1 MLCVVWPGLNNQ
13 PRICGLQHC
22 GFFILLHMKKSI
34 FILVSI
40 SLAVL
45 VLSALRPANVGT
57 PTADAMRA
65 KYAVGLDAY
74 AQALAQLE
82 AELALPA
89 SGSDAWKARYR
100 EVRTAYKRV
109 EFLLA
114 YLDEDNNRDF
124 LNGPPLPWI
133 DRVIAELEVVQP
145 MGMQILE
152 EHLYGEEAEASKG
165 EIARLTKT
173 LVQHFVP
180 IRKVQ
185 LQLPFTDRQILES
198 VRAGLF
204 RVTAMGLTGFDT
216 PGSGATLTESA
227 ISLRAMQEATTPY
240 FKYLKPERQGLA
252 DSIGRHFDGA
262 VRALEAHPDFDAFD
276 RLHFIR
282 TYMEPL
288 YGEVLRLHMALGIE
302 TVYQVETRPMPLN
315 YLSAN
320 MFSAAALNDHYYA
333 GIGLPQEP
341 AAVVELGRMLF
352 FDPVL
357 SSNNERAC
365 ASCHRPELAFTDGL
379 PKSEAMDHQGN
390 VGRNAPTLINSVFAD
405 KYFYDFRT
413 NRLETQAEHV
423 IFNPK
428 EFNTTYYDILDKL
441 NTSKGYVQ
449 SFRQAY
455 GKAPDLQGITRA
467 LAAYVRSLKGFN
479 SPVDQYLRG
488 EDVALAPEV
497 QLGFNL
503 FMGKALCGTCHFA
516 PTFSGLVPP
525 SFRENESEVIGV
537 PLNPQAG
544 LLEIDADLGRYEN
557 GIPRDRADHL
567 KYSFKTTTVR
577 NAALTAPYM
586 HNGVYKTLE
595 EVVDFYNRGGGAGMG
610 IDLPYQ
616 TLPFDHLNLS
626 AAEQRALVVF
636 MQALTDTTSLT
647 TKPVHLPAFDAQPGL
662 NKRTVGGNY

>member
-1 MLCVVWPGLNNQ
+1 MLCVVRPGLNNQ
-13 PRICGLQHC
+13 LRYRDLQHC
-22 GFFILLHMKKSI
+22 GFFIVPHMKKSI

-40 SLAVL
+40 SLAVV
-45 VLSALRPANVGT
+45 VLSALRPASVGT
-57 PTADAMRA
+57 PTADAVRA
-65 KYAVGLDAY
+65 RYSAGLDAY

-89 SGSDAWKARYR
+89 SGPDAWKARYR
-100 EVRTAYKRV
+100 DVRTAYKRV

-114 YLDEDNNRDF
+114 YLDEDNTRDF

-133 DRVIAELEVVQP
+133 DRVIAEVEVVQP

-152 EHLYGEEAEASKG
+152 EHLYGEEAQASKG
-165 EIARLTKT
+165 EITRLTRK
-173 LVQHFVP
+173 LVQQFVP

-185 LQLPFTDRQILES
+185 VQLPFTDRQILES

-216 PGSGATLTESA
+216 PGSGASLSESA
-227 ISLRAMQEATTPY
+227 VSLRAMQEATTLY
-240 FKYLKPERQGLA
+240 FKYLKPEHLVLA
-252 DSIGRHFDGA
+252 DSIGRHFDEA
-262 VRALEAHPDFDAFD
+262 VHALEGYSDFDAFD
-276 RLHFIR
+276 RLGFIR

-288 YGEVLRLHMALGIE
+288 YGQVLRLHLALGIE
-302 TVYQVETRPMPLN
+302 TIYQVDDRPTPLN
-315 YLSAN
+315 YLSAS
-320 MFSAAALNDHYYA
+320 MFSASTLNDHYYA

-352 FDPVL
+352 FDPIL

-379 PKSEAMDHQGN
+379 AKSEAMNHQGN
-390 VGRNAPTLINSVFAD
+390 VGRNAPTLLNSVFAD

-441 NTSKGYVQ
+441 NKSNGYVQ
-449 SFRQAY
+449 SFQQAY
-455 GKAPDLQGITRA
+455 GKAPSLQGITRA
-467 LAAYVRSLKGFN
+467 LAAYVRSLNSFD
-479 SPVDQYLRG
+479 SPVDRYLRG
-488 EDVALAPEV
+488 EEVVLAPEV

-537 PLNPQAG
+537 PLNPDAQP
-544 LLEIDADLGRYEN
+544 LLVDADLGRYEN
-557 GIPRDRADHL
+557 GVPRDRADHL

-616 TLPFDHLNLS
+616 TLPFDHLDLS

-636 MQALTDTTSLT
+636 MQALTDTTGLT
-647 TKPVHLPAFDAQPGL
+647 TKPVHLPAFDAQPEW